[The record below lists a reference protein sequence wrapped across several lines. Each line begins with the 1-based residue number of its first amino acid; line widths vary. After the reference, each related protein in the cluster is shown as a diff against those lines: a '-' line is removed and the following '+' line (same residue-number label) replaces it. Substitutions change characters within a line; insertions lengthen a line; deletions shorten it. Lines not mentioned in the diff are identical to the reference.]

1 MFCCVHWRAY
11 PQTEMLRPKRQR
23 ETLESAARF
32 GATLGSANPKRLAW
46 TSVEVQLRRA
56 VSSIAHK
63 LHQNNFGQDY
73 DNDQLNESVFTDL
86 CTVIR
91 AAVYEQPDKVID
103 KVIDYINDPSIYSDD
118 DLLGPYQHAAI
129 YCACNTVFPVELR
142 GRINRVDK
150 PLVIGA
156 LLTGV
161 WNIAR
166 WLLVIDPWRINE
178 RFAFKGE
185 EDDPFGTLKAALPGV
200 DHVDTNL
207 VDFLLDS
214 GAGPTG
220 FRDEHYNRLGRAH
233 PRALLRMVMD
243 GTVDPNVVWT
253 KAGVCVRRYNTDEMI
268 RWIEY
273 GLDPWKACSYS
284 CYLTSEGHSHSS
296 VDNGMLSG
304 TGHIICI
311 AFLARIY
318 PEWAKL
324 WALLGK
330 SHTRDLIEAVNKDE
344 ALVPR
349 PKRDQLGP
357 HTRAFATRWSF
368 VCQKI
373 L

>member
-1 MFCCVHWRAY
+1 
-11 PQTEMLRPKRQR
+11 MLRPKRER
-23 ETLESAARF
+23 ETLESAERF
-32 GATLGSANPKRLAW
+32 GATLGAANPKQLAW
-46 TSVEVQLRRA
+46 TSVEGEFRRA
-56 VSSIAHK
+56 VSGITHK

-73 DNDQLNESVFTDL
+73 GNDQLNESMFTNL
-86 CTVIR
+86 CALIR
-91 AAVYEQPDKVID
+91 AAVYAHPDKVT
-103 KVIDYINDPSIYSDD
+103 DYINDPSIYSDD

-129 YCACNTVFPVELR
+129 YCACKTVFPVELS

-161 WNIAR
+161 RNIAR
-166 WLLVIDPWRINE
+166 RLLVIEPWRINE

-185 EDDPFGTLKAALPGV
+185 EDDPFGTLKAALPVV
-200 DHVDTNL
+200 DRVDSNL

-243 GTVDPNVVWT
+243 GMVDPNVVWT
-253 KAGVCVRRYNTDEMI
+253 KADLCVRRYHTYDMI
-268 RWIEY
+268 KWIEY
-273 GLDPWKACSYS
+273 GLHPWKA
-284 CYLTSEGHSHSS
+284 
-296 VDNGMLSG
+296 DNGTRSG
-304 TGHIICI
+304 PGNIICT
-311 AFLARIY
+311 ALLARIY

-324 WALLGK
+324 WALSGK